1 MVVPQQ
7 GLGDACQIRQPCDE
21 LLPGSRGSAGENTGD
36 VSSLDVLLIAGGLAL
51 IVAGALSIIR
61 GSVPLGIGL
70 VVLGILVAPGGLA
83 LFGD

>member
-1 MVVPQQ
+1 MPVRFDKP
-7 GLGDACQIRQPCDE
+7 ATNSC
-21 LLPGSRGSAGENTGD
+21 PGSRGSAGENTGD

-51 IVAGALSIIR
+51 IVAGAFSIIR

>member
-1 MVVPQQ
+1 VGVGGGKYPVVV
-7 GLGDACQIRQPCDE
+7 GTLE
-21 LLPGSRGSAGENTGD
+21 
-36 VSSLDVLLIAGGLAL
+36 VLLIAGGLAL
-51 IVAGALSIIR
+51 VVAGAFSIIR